1 MSSGIKTCR
10 SFSFAFMIWSQ
21 LQLSAG
27 WLYHI
32 DVYGLWDIPVM
43 ELYCTKG
50 RPWYTISARLVYVF
64 RWWSLA
70 ANIRSSCQLPDWGC
84 PWFCPVSERNCLISR
99 PTFTTTVPFPVQMSH
114 LPALYLTSVL
124 VIRRDVTSVVGASS
138 SNNIRICG
146 YVQMNWNFSGKRWW

>member
-1 MSSGIKTCR
+1 MPIIIIRFYDLESIAVIC
-10 SFSFAFMIWSQ
+10 
-21 LQLSAG
+21 
-27 WLYHI
+27 
-32 DVYGLWDIPVM
+32 
-43 ELYCTKG
+43 
-50 RPWYTISARLVYVF
+50 RLVIPYRCIWFMRYSCDGIILNERQGVIYHQCSLF
-64 RWWSLA
+64 RWWRLA
-70 ANIRSSCQLPDWGC
+70 TNVLSSCQLPDWGC